1 MADSDTRHG
10 GSSPEGK
17 VHKHTEQG
25 FAGQGEAR
33 AREFWGEVSAGARHF
48 SLTERKPPEGRLRQ
62 FFYGM
67 SLPFHIGG
75 ALLGDPVAR
84 KQYIRVGFLQS
95 IAALALALSCMTS
108 GTEAAESASK
118 RESRAEARAKAA
130 RIQEVAEALVDQHV
144 KKEAAA
150 ATRRAKEVEAQTIQR
165 LQEID
170 AQVARRKQAAAQHA
184 GGGTPSGPQT
194 QPETAP
200 VVPSPPGAGD
210 TADTTPSPA
219 SAVSDDEPPENAPT
233 GEAADVARATPD
245 APKPSPIPADTP
257 DARLGQRIRDVEAAA
272 QGADAG
278 TSLAEA
284 ITALVMEATKDLES
298 ESAKERTDATAD
310 ARHTAEDTQAP
321 AHEERTW
328 TVNGRSVWGLAF
340 WAALFAALQLSQWVV
355 IALSRDYHDAISRKA
370 SLLTGLEPEDEE
382 FPPRVRLNVAW
393 LRKKVK
399 RRWRAFLLL
408 MVGVPALVLLTLPFM
423 CASRFIFTALF
434 TAWGAWWWVV
444 FTAAKSAR
452 AWEPSAG
459 PTRPPWFLRV
469 WTVLTTRVPG
479 FRWGALQRYGASWG
493 RRTEEVF
500 APISST
506 ERHPWVFAGLAV
518 VRFLGSFPPMKFFVR
533 PLIPVASA
541 HLLEEDVAAARKAL
555 AAGADGSPPKAEVP
569 RPADAW

>member
-1 MADSDTRHG
+1 MADSDTPHG
-10 GSSPEGK
+10 GSSPEGN

-33 AREFWGEVSAGARHF
+33 ARELWGEVSAGARHF
-48 SLTERKPPEGRLRQ
+48 SLKDRKPPEGRLRQ

-108 GTEAAESASK
+108 GTEAAESASR
-118 RESRAEARAKAA
+118 RESRAEARARAA
-130 RIQEVAEALVDQHV
+130 QLQKVAEVFVDQHA

-170 AQVARRKQAAAQHA
+170 ARIARRKQAEAQHA
-184 GGGTPSGPQT
+184 GEEAPPA
-194 QPETAP
+194 PEAR
-200 VVPSPPGAGD
+200 
-210 TADTTPSPA
+210 
-219 SAVSDDEPPENAPT
+219 PERAAAAPT
-233 GEAADVARATPD
+233 
-245 APKPSPIPADTP
+245 PADTAE
-257 DARLGQRIRDVEAAA
+257 ARLEQRIRDVEAAA

-278 TSLAEA
+278 TSLATA
-284 ITALVMEATKDLES
+284 ITALVMEATKEMEPEAPADDP
-298 ESAKERTDATAD
+298 RTG
-310 ARHTAEDTQAP
+310 EDIQAP
-321 AHEERTW
+321 AHAERTW
-328 TVNGRSVWGLAF
+328 KVKGFSVWGLAF
-340 WAALFAALQLSQWVV
+340 WAALFAALQLAQWVV

-382 FPPRVRLNVAW
+382 LPPRVRLNVPW
-393 LRKKVK
+393 LRKKLK

-408 MVGVPALVLLTLPFM
+408 MVGVPALVLLTVPLMF
-423 CASRFIFTALF
+423 ASRFAFTALF
-434 TAWGAWWWVV
+434 TAWSAWWWVV

-459 PTRPPWFLRV
+459 PTRPPWFLRM

-479 FRWGALQRYGASWG
+479 LRWGALQRYGASWG

-506 ERHPWVFAGLAV
+506 ERYPWVFAGLGA
-518 VRFLGSFPPMKFFVR
+518 VRFMGSFPPMKFFVR

-555 AAGADGSPPKAEVP
+555 AAGANASPPEAEVP
-569 RPADAW
+569 RPADVW

>member
-25 FAGQGEAR
+25 FAGQGEGR

-48 SLTERKPPEGRLRQ
+48 SLKDRKPPEGRLRQ

-84 KQYIRVGFLQS
+84 KQYIRVGLLQS
-95 IAALALALSCMTS
+95 VAALALALSCMTS

-130 RIQEVAEALVDQHV
+130 QFRKVAEVLVDQQV
-144 KKEAAA
+144 QKEAAA
-150 ATRRAKEVEAQTIQR
+150 ATRRAKEVEAQTLQR

-170 AQVARRKQAAAQHA
+170 AQVARRKQADAQHA
-184 GGGTPSGPQT
+184 GEGTPPGPEV
-194 QPETAP
+194 QPETAAMA
-200 VVPSPPGAGD
+200 GA
-210 TADTTPSPA
+210 TPSA
-219 SAVSDDEPPENAPT
+219 SSALSDDESPENAPI
-233 GEAADVARATPD
+233 GEAEDIEGATPD
-245 APKPSPIPADTP
+245 AQKPSPIPADTP
-257 DARLGQRIRDVEAAA
+257 EARLEQRIRDVEAAA

-278 TSLAEA
+278 TSLAKA

-298 ESAKERTDATAD
+298 EAPASSAKERTDATTD
-310 ARHTAEDTQAP
+310 DPHTAEDTQAP
-321 AHEERTW
+321 AHEKSTW
-328 TVNGRSVWGLAF
+328 TVNGFSVWGLAF
-340 WAALFAALQLSQWVV
+340 WAALFAALQLAQWVV

-382 FPPRVRLNVAW
+382 FPPRVRLNVVW
-393 LRKKVK
+393 LRKKMK
-399 RRWRAFLLL
+399 RRWRSFLLL
-408 MVGVPALVLLTLPFM
+408 MVGVPALVVITLPFM
-423 CASRFIFTALF
+423 CASRLVFTALF

-479 FRWGALQRYGASWG
+479 LRWGALQRYGASWG

-518 VRFLGSFPPMKFFVR
+518 VRFMGSFPPMKFFVR

-541 HLLEEDVAAARKAL
+541 HLLDEDVAAARKAL
-555 AAGADGSPPKAEVP
+555 AAGANASPPEAEVP
-569 RPADAW
+569 RPADVW

>member
-25 FAGQGEAR
+25 VAGQGEAR

-48 SLTERKPPEGRLRQ
+48 SPKDRKPPEGRLRQ

-84 KQYIRVGFLQS
+84 KQYIRVGALQS
-95 IAALALALSCMTS
+95 IAALALALSFMTS

-130 RIQEVAEALVDQHV
+130 QIRKVAEALADQHV

-170 AQVARRKQAAAQHA
+170 AQVARRKQAEAQHT
-184 GGGTPSGPQT
+184 GEGPPSGPEAQ
-194 QPETAP
+194 
-200 VVPSPPGAGD
+200 
-210 TADTTPSPA
+210 
-219 SAVSDDEPPENAPT
+219 PENART
-233 GEAADVARATPD
+233 GEAEGVAGATPD
-245 APKPSPIPADTP
+245 AQKPSPIPADTP
-257 DARLGQRIRDVEAAA
+257 EARLEQRIRDVEAAA

-278 TSLAEA
+278 TSLAKA

-298 ESAKERTDATAD
+298 EAPAYSAKERTDAAAD
-310 ARHTAEDTQAP
+310 APHTAEDTQAP
-321 AHEERTW
+321 AHEKSTW
-328 TVNGRSVWGLAF
+328 TVNGFSVWGLAF
-340 WAALFAALQLSQWVV
+340 WAALFAALQLAQWVV

-382 FPPRVRLNVAW
+382 FPPRVRLNMVW
-393 LRKKVK
+393 LRKKLK
-399 RRWRAFLLL
+399 RRWRSFLLL
-408 MVGVPALVLLTLPFM
+408 MVGVPALVLITLPFM
-423 CASRFIFTALF
+423 CASRIVFTALF

-555 AAGADGSPPKAEVP
+555 AAGANASPPEAEMP

>member
-1 MADSDTRHG
+1 
-10 GSSPEGK
+10 
-17 VHKHTEQG
+17 
-25 FAGQGEAR
+25 
-33 AREFWGEVSAGARHF
+33 
-48 SLTERKPPEGRLRQ
+48 
-62 FFYGM
+62 
-67 SLPFHIGG
+67 
-75 ALLGDPVAR
+75 
-84 KQYIRVGFLQS
+84 
-95 IAALALALSCMTS
+95 MTS

-130 RIQEVAEALVDQHV
+130 RIREVAEALVDQHD

-170 AQVARRKQAAAQHA
+170 AQVARRKQAAAQRA
-184 GGGTPSGPQT
+184 GEGTPSGPEV
-194 QPETAP
+194 QPEPTA
-200 VVPSPPGAGD
+200 VVPSLSGAGD
-210 TADTTPSPA
+210 ESPESA
-219 SAVSDDEPPENAPT
+219 ST
-233 GEAADVARATPD
+233 GEAEDVAGATPD
-245 APKPSPIPADTP
+245 AQKPSPIPADTP
-257 DARLGQRIRDVEAAA
+257 DARLEQRIRDVEAAA

-278 TSLAEA
+278 TSLAKA
-284 ITALVMEATKDLES
+284 ITALVMEATKDLDS
-298 ESAKERTDATAD
+298 EAPASSAKERTDATED
-310 ARHTAEDTQAP
+310 APHTAEDTQAP
-321 AHEERTW
+321 VHEKSTW
-328 TVNGRSVWGLAF
+328 TVKGLSVWGLAF
-340 WAALFAALQLSQWVV
+340 WAALFAALQLAQWVV

-408 MVGVPALVLLTLPFM
+408 MVGVPALVLITLPFM
-423 CASRFIFTALF
+423 CASRFVFTALF

-459 PTRPPWFLRV
+459 ATRPPWFLRV

-479 FRWGALQRYGASWG
+479 FRWGSLQRYGASWG

-555 AAGADGSPPKAEVP
+555 AAGANASPPEAEVP
-569 RPADAW
+569 RPADVW

>member
-1 MADSDTRHG
+1 M
-10 GSSPEGK
+10 
-17 VHKHTEQG
+17 
-25 FAGQGEAR
+25 
-33 AREFWGEVSAGARHF
+33 
-48 SLTERKPPEGRLRQ
+48 
-62 FFYGM
+62 
-67 SLPFHIGG
+67 
-75 ALLGDPVAR
+75 
-84 KQYIRVGFLQS
+84 
-95 IAALALALSCMTS
+95 
-108 GTEAAESASK
+108 
-118 RESRAEARAKAA
+118 
-130 RIQEVAEALVDQHV
+130 
-144 KKEAAA
+144 
-150 ATRRAKEVEAQTIQR
+150 
-165 LQEID
+165 
-170 AQVARRKQAAAQHA
+170 
-184 GGGTPSGPQT
+184 
-194 QPETAP
+194 
-200 VVPSPPGAGD
+200 VPSPPGAGD

>member
-1 MADSDTRHG
+1 MADSDTPHG

-25 FAGQGEAR
+25 FASQGEAR
-33 AREFWGEVSAGARHF
+33 ARELWGEVSAGARHF
-48 SLTERKPPEGRLRQ
+48 SLKDRKPPEGRLRQ

-67 SLPFHIGG
+67 GLPFHIGG
-75 ALLGDPVAR
+75 ALLGDPIAR

-118 RESRAEARAKAA
+118 RESRAEARARAA
-130 RIQEVAEALVDQHV
+130 RVQKVAEVLVAQHA
-144 KKEAAA
+144 KKEA
-150 ATRRAKEVEAQTIQR
+150 
-165 LQEID
+165 
-170 AQVARRKQAAAQHA
+170 
-184 GGGTPSGPQT
+184 
-194 QPETAP
+194 
-200 VVPSPPGAGD
+200 PPG
-210 TADTTPSPA
+210 
-219 SAVSDDEPPENAPT
+219 PE
-233 GEAADVARATPD
+233 
-245 APKPSPIPADTP
+245 
-257 DARLGQRIRDVEAAA
+257 ARLEQRIRDVEAAA

-278 TSLAEA
+278 TSLATA
-284 ITALVMEATKDLES
+284 ITALVMEATKEVEPEAL
-298 ESAKERTDATAD
+298 
-310 ARHTAEDTQAP
+310 AEDTPTGEDAQAP
-321 AHEERTW
+321 AHAESIWR
-328 TVNGRSVWGLAF
+328 VRGFSVWGLAF
-340 WAALFAALQLSQWVV
+340 WAALFAALQLAQWVV

-382 FPPRVRLNVAW
+382 FPPRVRLNVPW
-393 LRKKVK
+393 LRKKLK

-408 MVGVPALVLLTLPFM
+408 MVGVPALVLLTVPLMF
-423 CASRFIFTALF
+423 ASRFAFTALF
-434 TAWGAWWWVV
+434 TAWSAWWWVV

-459 PTRPPWFLRV
+459 PTRPPWFLRG

-479 FRWGALQRYGASWG
+479 LRWGALQRYGASWG

-506 ERHPWVFAGLAV
+506 ERYPWVFAGLGV
-518 VRFLGSFPPMKFFVR
+518 VRFMGSFPPMKFFVR

-555 AAGADGSPPKAEVP
+555 AAGANASPPEAEVP
-569 RPADAW
+569 RPADVW

>member
-17 VHKHTEQG
+17 VHNHTEQG
-25 FAGQGEAR
+25 FAGQGGAR
-33 AREFWGEVSAGARHF
+33 ARELWGEVSAGARHF
-48 SLTERKPPEGRLRQ
+48 SLKDRKPPEGRLRQ

-84 KQYIRVGFLQS
+84 RQYIRVGFLQS

-130 RIQEVAEALVDQHV
+130 RIREVAEALVDQHD

-170 AQVARRKQAAAQHA
+170 AQVARRKQAAAQRA
-184 GGGTPSGPQT
+184 GEGTPSGPEV
-194 QPETAP
+194 QPEPTA
-200 VVPSPPGAGD
+200 VVPSLSGAGD
-210 TADTTPSPA
+210 ESPESA
-219 SAVSDDEPPENAPT
+219 ST
-233 GEAADVARATPD
+233 GEAEDVAGATPD
-245 APKPSPIPADTP
+245 AQKPSPIPADTP
-257 DARLGQRIRDVEAAA
+257 DARLEQRIRDVEAAA

-278 TSLAEA
+278 TSLAKA
-284 ITALVMEATKDLES
+284 ITALVMEATKDLDS
-298 ESAKERTDATAD
+298 EAPASSAKERTDATED
-310 ARHTAEDTQAP
+310 APHTAEDTQAP
-321 AHEERTW
+321 VHEKSTW
-328 TVNGRSVWGLAF
+328 TVKGLSVWGLAF
-340 WAALFAALQLSQWVV
+340 WAALFAALQLAQWVV

-408 MVGVPALVLLTLPFM
+408 MVGVPALVLITLPFM
-423 CASRFIFTALF
+423 CASRFVFTALF

-459 PTRPPWFLRV
+459 ATRPPWFLRV

-479 FRWGALQRYGASWG
+479 FRWGSLQRYGASWG

-555 AAGADGSPPKAEVP
+555 AAGANASPPEAEVP
-569 RPADAW
+569 RPADVW